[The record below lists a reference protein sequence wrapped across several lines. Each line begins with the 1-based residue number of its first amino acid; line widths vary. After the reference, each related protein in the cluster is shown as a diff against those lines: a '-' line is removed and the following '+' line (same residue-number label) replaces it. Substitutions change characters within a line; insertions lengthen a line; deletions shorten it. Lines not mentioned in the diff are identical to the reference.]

1 VASGRWQQPFK
12 GVVITQSGPPTDRQV
27 LRLALLRAGPQ
38 AVLAGLT
45 AARLDGLVGFGDKM
59 PFADGPIHLINKSH
73 RKLTRVLPPL
83 QLIVHTVPGL
93 GLGEVHPVK
102 QPRRTRIERSIVD
115 AAAWMP
121 SERGAMAVLA
131 AGVQQRLVRVEDL
144 RAVAQE
150 HTRLRRHRLILQTL
164 GDIEGGA
171 QALSELDFT
180 RKVVRAYRLPEP
192 DRQVARTDGR
202 GRRRWLDVTWERW
215 KVVAEIDGAQHDEPL
230 QRWEDM
236 DRDIDLQI
244 EGGYVVL
251 RFSAW
256 IVRSHPDYVARRVLQ
271 ALRRAGYPR

>member
-1 VASGRWQQPFK
+1 
-12 GVVITQSGPPTDRQV
+12 VVR
-27 LRLALLRAGPQ
+27 
-38 AVLAGLT
+38 
-45 AARLDGLVGFGDKM
+45 
-59 PFADGPIHLINKSH
+59 N
-73 RKLTRVLPPL
+73 
-83 QLIVHTVPGL
+83 
-93 GLGEVHPVK
+93 
-102 QPRRTRIERSIVD
+102 
-115 AAAWMP
+115 
-121 SERGAMAVLA
+121 
-131 AGVQQRLVRVEDL
+131 
-144 RAVAQE
+144 
-150 HTRLRRHRLILQTL
+150 HTRLRRRRLILQTL

-192 DRQVARTDGR
+192 DRQVARRDER

-256 IVRSHPDYVARRVLQ
+256 IVRSHPGYVAGRVLQ
-271 ALRRAGYPR
+271 ALRRAGCPC